1 MATKANAS
9 DVYTKE
15 ETYDRTTIDEMIAG
29 GGGTTDYNDLSNR
42 PIVDDVVVSKT
53 LKMESGSL
61 LHLDGG
67 ASELCLGSR
76 ELPPSIPPT
85 YVAVGGSMYATSR
98 DGLTWNKDTSPMSAR
113 CIAFGNNTF
122 VALGSE
128 SCMTSPDG
136 VTWTE
141 HSIGYD
147 VTRWS
152 YVDRTLD
159 WLREHM
165 AGDSVRRR

>member
-1 MATKANAS
+1 M
-9 DVYTKE
+9 YTKE

-122 VALGSE
+122 VALGMHRVRE
-128 SCMTSPDG
+128 QHLRRTG
-136 VTWTE
+136 VG
-141 HSIGYD
+141 IVYD

-159 WLREHM
+159 WLREHVVED
-165 AGDSVRRR
+165 GVRRR